1 VAGFDH
7 SHLPPSQTRDPVAER
22 YAARSGFVLFAIYL
36 VAYGAYVFINAF
48 RPSLMDE
55 VVFSGINLAVASGM
69 FLIVAALVLALFYAW
84 LCKKPRGGS
93 A

>member
-1 VAGFDH
+1 
-7 SHLPPSQTRDPVAER
+7 
-22 YAARSGFVLFAIYL
+22 
-36 VAYGAYVFINAF
+36 
-48 RPSLMDE
+48 MDE

-69 FLIVAALVLALFYAW
+69 FLIVAALVLALLYAW